1 MGEPGTAAGEVLR
14 QVTAQKADQSQ
25 RAPLT
30 DMHTFVQQQMG
41 AINTL
46 RPDEDEPRQ
55 GDRVGTRW
63 EKPPW
68 LQPDWSAI
76 YQELAKTHEVNLSG
90 NERRMSRHGS
100 RG

>member
-1 MGEPGTAAGEVLR
+1 
-14 QVTAQKADQSQ
+14 
-25 RAPLT
+25 
-30 DMHTFVQQQMG
+30 
-41 AINTL
+41 
-46 RPDEDEPRQ
+46 
-55 GDRVGTRW
+55 
-63 EKPPW
+63 